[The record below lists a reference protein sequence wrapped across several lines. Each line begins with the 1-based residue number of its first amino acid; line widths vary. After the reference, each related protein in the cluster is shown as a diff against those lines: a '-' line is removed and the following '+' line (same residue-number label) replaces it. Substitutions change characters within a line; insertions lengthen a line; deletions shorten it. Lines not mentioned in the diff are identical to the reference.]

1 MLQPRHWW
9 LLHWSGQRSR
19 FARTTIVGVAIR
31 REPTPATAT
40 RTTTERL
47 TAACVVIAARRPG
60 RVDGEKRRGTNMSAF
75 KIRVWAVVGP
85 HNSGKTSVIGALT
98 SQKSGRGYAR
108 DILLRGHGWLYMH
121 AFSRSVQEANRT
133 EELSI
138 HKIEAAAAASHAR
151 HPIAFYNVLLALR
164 SDQHRGLNPGHKY
177 LAAYASA
184 GWELQSIILLED
196 EDEYKNYARMGVP
209 TAIIANT
216 VSDTANPASRNW
228 VFGAARNHFGW
239 A

>member
-1 MLQPRHWW
+1 
-9 LLHWSGQRSR
+9 
-19 FARTTIVGVAIR
+19 
-31 REPTPATAT
+31 
-40 RTTTERL
+40 
-47 TAACVVIAARRPG
+47 
-60 RVDGEKRRGTNMSAF
+60 MSAF

-138 HKIEAAAAASHAR
+138 HKIEAAAVASHAR

-164 SDQHRGLNPGHKY
+164 SDQYRGLNPGHKY
-177 LAAYASA
+177 LAAYANA

-209 TAIIANT
+209 TAIISNT